1 MLTASVRSFVRLSVC
16 LSLSVGTGV
25 AVAADESLSVDPLD
39 QLVVSATRAPGGVAR
54 ELLGASVTTLEPED
68 LRDRQVRSLADV
80 LRDVPGIAVSRAGP
94 PGSVTQLRLRGTEAN
109 HALVLIDG
117 MQATDPFFGEFDF
130 AGLMADMVARV
141 EVLRGQQSA
150 LYGSDAIGGVIQ
162 YLTLGGREAPG
173 FSARAEGGSFG
184 TYDTAARLAGV
195 SGPVDYAVSGG
206 VMHSDGSPSARLG
219 VRDIG
224 ADNQVVS
231 GRLRWDFSDTLRLRA
246 VARYTR
252 ARADFNQQDFD
263 YTSPTYGF
271 VIDSTDRS
279 DTRMLQGMLTAE
291 RDGLEGRWQQSLSLQ
306 GADAQRDS
314 FSFGARDSGNTG
326 SRLKAS
332 YVSSLRVDSARLA
345 QQLVFAADLQR
356 EHFQNTGPYA
366 SPAQGEAHHLDNLGL
381 VAQYNLVVDEHIGLA
396 AALRHDRNQ
405 RFLNADTYRLQASYR
420 LDGGTRLHAAAGSGI
435 KNPAPTEIFG
445 YDPQTFV
452 GNANLK
458 PEQSQGWE
466 MGVEQSL
473 WDKRL
478 LLGATW
484 ADSRLHDEIYT
495 VYSGPDFVASPANRL
510 QTSRQQSAEFF
521 AQARLVNGLQVD
533 ASYTWLDARED
544 GQAEVR
550 RPPQV
555 GSLNLVWSTPARGVS
570 LHAGLRYNGATDD
583 YNFTAVGPPRVSLK
597 AYTLVQLGGELRVTP
612 GLQVFGRVE
621 NLLGERYEDV
631 YTYRTQGRGFFVGL
645 RTAR

>member
-1 MLTASVRSFVRLSVC
+1 MHTASLRSFVRLSVC
-16 LSLSVGTGV
+16 LSLSVGAS
-25 AVAADESLSVDPLD
+25 AVAAVAEPLSADPLG
-39 QLVVSATRAPGGVAR
+39 QLVVSATRAPGGVGR
-54 ELLGASVTTLEPED
+54 DLLGASVTTLEPED
-68 LRDRQVRSLADV
+68 LRDRQVRSLADL
-80 LRDVPGIAVSRAGP
+80 LRDVPGISVNRAGP

-184 TYDTAARLAGV
+184 TYDTAARFAGV
-195 SGPVDYAVSGG
+195 SGPLDFAFSGG
-206 VMHSDGSPSARLG
+206 LMHSDGSPSARFG

-271 VIDSTDRS
+271 VVDSTDRS

-291 RDGLEGRWQQSLSLQ
+291 RDGLQGRWQQSLSVQ

-314 FSFGARDSGNTG
+314 YSFGARDSGNTG

-332 YVSSLRVDSARLA
+332 YVSSLRFEHARLA
-345 QQLVFAADLQR
+345 QQLVLAADAQR
-356 EHFQNTGPYA
+356 EHFRNTGPYA

-381 VAQYNLVVDEHIGLA
+381 VAQYNAVVDGHIGVA

-405 RFLNADTYRLQASYR
+405 RFLNADTYRVQASYR
-420 LDGGTRLHAAAGSGI
+420 FDGGTRLHAAAGSGI
-435 KNPAPTEIFG
+435 KNPTPTEIFG

-466 MGVEQSL
+466 LGVEQWL
-473 WDKRL
+473 WDTRL
-478 LLGATW
+478 RVGATW

-495 VYSGPDFVASPANRL
+495 VYTGPAFVASPANRL
-510 QTSRQQSAEFF
+510 NTSRQQSAEFF
-521 AQARLVNGLQVD
+521 AQARLGNGLHVD

-544 GQAEVR
+544 RQAEVR

-555 GSLNLVWSTPARGVS
+555 GSLNLVWSTAARGAS

-597 AYTLVQLGGELRVTP
+597 AYKLLQLGGELRLMP
-612 GLQVFGRVE
+612 GVQLFGRVE

-631 YTYRTQGRGFFVGL
+631 YTYRTQGRGFFIGL